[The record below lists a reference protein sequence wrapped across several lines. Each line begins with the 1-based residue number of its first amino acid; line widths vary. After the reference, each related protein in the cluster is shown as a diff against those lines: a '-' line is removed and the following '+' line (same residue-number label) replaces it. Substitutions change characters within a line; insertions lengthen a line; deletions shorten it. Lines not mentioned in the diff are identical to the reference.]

1 MNASKKM
8 SLLTRTVDEKSRQ
21 IITYL
26 LKERHAGI
34 RELTNLICASSDMEV
49 LIRIREI
56 INPKAREVIGEPI
69 ITFERSKIDPL
80 TGEKIMFSW
89 WINEELANSAHAD
102 YVEVMDEKNLLR
114 VIASLPP
121 QEEKVEVKV
130 EDSLLVISGK
140 EYYKEVPLFCHVEKK
155 ADKTLKN
162 GVLEVKLSKVDDETC
177 R

>member
-8 SLLTRTVDEKSRQ
+8 RLLTRTVDEKSRQ

-26 LKERHAGI
+26 SKERHAGI

-80 TGEKIMFSW
+80 TGEKIVFSW
-89 WINEELANSAHAD
+89 WMTEELANSAHD
-102 YVEVMDEKNLLR
+102 DELVDVMDEKNLLR
-114 VIASLPP
+114 VIASLPS
-121 QEEKVEVKV
+121 QEENVDVKV
-130 EDSLLVISGK
+130 EDSLLIISGK
-140 EYYKEVPLFCHVEKK
+140 EYYKEVPLFCPVEKK
-155 ADKTLKN
+155 ADKTINN
-162 GVLEVKLSKVDDETC
+162 GVLEVKLNKVE
-177 R
+177 